1 MFFELLTAAVGAGYG
16 VYQAGERERQTARE
30 AFRADLMYQS
40 TKKRAQAEEAMLQ
53 NRITIGAMDNTAN
66 NKASA
71 ISEYQNR
78 SMQVAQAGVSG
89 ASSGTPFYRIDADA
103 IQNRK
108 IMADMETKGRLGLEG
123 MGDQLE
129 SAKLANTAQISAA
142 FDQYQ
147 DTAESAAYAASPF
160 AYIMGGLTGALS
172 GASMGADISSLTKEV
187 FHGTVDELV
196 GGGLSAVGGGFG
208 KVGEAINQAAME
220 RSISKSASSVATQ
233 RAGGMYANPMMTV
246 GPVVGRSFKKPFS
259 LAALFPSAMGYQA
272 LNPAPSRYGQGN
284 MFGGS
289 PDPASRGS
297 TFQGGW

>member
-172 GASMGADISSLTKEV
+172 GASMGADISSLTKGV

-196 GGGLSAVGGGFG
+196 GGAAGKISSLFPSAQ
-208 KVGEAINQAAME
+208 EA
-220 RSISKSASSVATQ
+220 SISAAAASVASQ
-233 RAGGMYANPMMTV
+233 RSGGMYLDPKPSSWPV
-246 GPVVGRSFKKPFS
+246 GTEYNKVIKKPFS